1 MDLTQGQKWI
11 AAAFIVSVLTVAN
24 SLFVQGDIQTFL
36 YVAIGASFAFF
47 AIIMGDRNKSKR
59 QE

>member
-1 MDLTQGQKWI
+1 MNLTQGQKWI

-24 SLFVQGDIQTFL
+24 SLFVQGDSQIFL
-36 YVAIGASFAFF
+36 YVVIGACFAFF
-47 AIIMGDRNKSKR
+47 AIIMGDRNKSKQ